1 MFVTPFALSH
11 STTHCRSGFPPTF
24 TSPFGKSAVIGLS
37 RITLAAR
44 QNHRGSRQMGGPWQ
58 SRYRTAFLQTGYKR
72 STLMHR
78 RWRTAVREI
87 AEKQFFEKEFLFFSR
102 FGNRSF
108 DFLDGGQCK

>member
-37 RITLAAR
+37 RIP
-44 QNHRGSRQMGGPWQ
+44 SPPD
-58 SRYRTAFLQTGYKR
+58 RTTAVLGKWVDLCNPGIGHLILQTGYKR

-78 RWRTAVREI
+78 RWRTSVR
-87 AEKQFFEKEFLFFSR
+87 ARSRKSNFLKKEFLFF
-102 FGNRSF
+102 F
-108 DFLDGGQCK
+108 